1 MFKDNKML
9 RNLKKKLPNSINK
22 TEKKN
27 KKWNLHFK
35 STNKAINLKIK
46 RKIKTNNQSTEAFAN
61 VAKEI
66 LNSWDTVQNVSKV

>member
-9 RNLKKKLPNSINK
+9 PNLKKKLPNSINQ

-27 KKWNLHFK
+27 RKWNLPFK
-35 STNKAINLKIK
+35 SINKAINLKIK
-46 RKIKTNNQSTEAFAN
+46 SKIKTSNQSTEAFAN

-66 LNSWDTVQNVSKV
+66 LNSWDTVQNALKV